1 MPAIK
6 QSPDGT
12 FGIDGY
18 GSPAGGGFIPI
29 AIEYGASSIDKSV
42 FIATRR
48 YRVKAVSGCPTVA
61 GSDGGAVTAAVM
73 KTSATT
79 AIASGTAVHASTINL
94 KGVAETV
101 QNMTV
106 TTTSDADL
114 IEAGDRIGVNFTGT
128 LTDAVGC
135 ITVVLCPA

>member
-6 QSPDGT
+6 QNFDGS

-18 GSPAGGGFIPI
+18 GSPNGGGFIPVS
-29 AIEYGASSIDKSV
+29 IEYNASSIDSSN

-48 YRVKAVSGCPTVA
+48 YRVVAVSGCPTVA

-73 KTSATT
+73 KTSGTT

-94 KGVAETV
+94 KGTAETV

-106 TTTSDADL
+106 STASDANML
-114 IEAGDRIGVNFTGT
+114 EAGDRLGVNFTGT
-128 LTDAVGC
+128 LTDAVGV
-135 ITVVLCPA
+135 ITAVLVPA